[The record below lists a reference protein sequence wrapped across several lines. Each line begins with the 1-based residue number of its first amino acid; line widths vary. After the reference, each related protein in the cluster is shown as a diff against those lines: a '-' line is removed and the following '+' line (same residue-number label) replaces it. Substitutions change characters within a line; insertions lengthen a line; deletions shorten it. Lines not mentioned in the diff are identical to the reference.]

1 MTEIGKFCR
10 KRSQRRAHAPA
21 RGVGV
26 PATGMGGLGSP
37 ETVEVIGS
45 TDLSKTLTNSQGLK
59 SPIIYQGKEVDSMI
73 LDNVIKDL
81 NVQDRKTANF
91 MHNMNTPW
99 ENPLE
104 VFEEPYLCFPLRNLF
119 LYFPGCIS
127 VDEKGNRV
135 FVSDSNHH
143 RIIVFDANGEILD
156 SIGSSPVF
164 EDGDFESAKLMRPAA
179 FFYHV
184 ADNCLYIADSELAD
198 LMDPRFGLRG
208 FPRNCERYGSHC
220 QGTSLLVAC
229 YYIINFFLY
238 TEGFSNISEICG
250 HLILEKSDILKQIP
264 NDLLKQ
270 LMHTDC
276 SLEGIQYAGL
286 ISSIATFQDDLIIC
300 NTGKVDIKLSIE
312 IPKSFELVEPLSE
325 SCIWLQARGAATV
338 VSEAE
343 RISTS
348 EKVCAAQQW
357 YDELDHR
364 TFWESELE
372 SNKVHSSTESSVEV
386 LSSSSSEVVPEGKVL
401 IDCCINTSPG
411 TSEVIISAALY
422 LKLRKTADTD
432 MDSRE
437 QKAAKI
443 ADSLDPTRRVSKDL
457 LVSYLLASKRDL
469 ASLLLDLYK

>member
-1 MTEIGKFCR
+1 MTETGKFCR

-45 TDLSKTLTNSQGLK
+45 TDLSKTLTNSK
-59 SPIIYQGKEVDSMI
+59 ST
-73 LDNVIKDL
+73 VIKDL

-91 MHNMNTPW
+91 MHNMNSPW
-99 ENPLE
+99 EKPLE

-156 SIGSSPVF
+156 SIGSSPGF
-164 EDGDFESAKLMRPAA
+164 EDGDFESAKLMRSAA
-179 FFYHV
+179 FFYHA
-184 ADNCLYIADSELAD
+184 ADNCLYIADSE
-198 LMDPRFGLRG
+198 
-208 FPRNCERYGSHC
+208 
-220 QGTSLLVAC
+220 
-229 YYIINFFLY
+229 
-238 TEGFSNISEICG
+238 
-250 HLILEKSDILKQIP
+250 
-264 NDLLKQ
+264 
-270 LMHTDC
+270 
-276 SLEGIQYAGL
+276 
-286 ISSIATFQDDLIIC
+286 
-300 NTGKVDIKLSIE
+300 
-312 IPKSFELVEPLSE
+312 
-325 SCIWLQARGAATV
+325 
-338 VSEAE
+338 
-343 RISTS
+343 
-348 EKVCAAQQW
+348 VCAAQQW

-386 LSSSSSEVVPEGKVL
+386 LSSSPSEVVPEGKVL

-443 ADSLDPTRRVSKDL
+443 ADSSDPTRRVSKDL

-469 ASLLLDLYK
+469 EGLIVTRPLQVRLKFECPNYPTSEDNSKEIIITNSSINVSVSLLNP